1 MIFKP
6 KKRSSDI
13 MIQVKVR
20 TFSQTQILEEWDSS
34 HSPPITLADK
44 ISDYMIRIGDAN
56 SLCLNAVIQLL
67 NKGKVRIDFRDTS
80 ERLELIN
87 QSDKVSRP
95 EALMVFDHWI
105 AENRFKSELPD
116 ATQKIFIEMPLMKL
130 PQGR

>member
-1 MIFKP
+1 
-6 KKRSSDI
+6 

-105 AENRFKSELPD
+105 AENCFKYELPD

>member
-1 MIFKP
+1 MTLKP
-6 KKRSSDI
+6 KKPASKI
-13 MIQVKVR
+13 LIHVGVR
-20 TFSQTQILEEWDSS
+20 KFSGAQIVEEWDSS
-34 HSPPITLADK
+34 HGPSIKLADK
-44 ISDYMIRIGDAN
+44 ISEYIMRIGDSN
-56 SLCLNAVIQLL
+56 SLCLNIVIQLL
-67 NKGKVRIDFRDTS
+67 SRGKVRVDFRDTS

-105 AENRFKSELPD
+105 AENRFKPELPD